1 MPTTTR
7 IAYRRALGFLL
18 LLLATGCLPYSVG
31 NTARTVPRGSVISAT
46 SVAPII
52 GAWERFADTSTTG
65 LLNQQ
70 LLAVDHEWRY
80 GLTDRSDFGFRIA
93 GLNGLILNYK
103 QRHTEDDGEDAA
115 AFASAFGAGVVNFGS
130 HALVEGTV
138 IWSGARRGQMTPYAG
153 LRVLQAI
160 PTSGVHPQDEPAGG
174 AFLGLRFGDRR
185 RAITPELAVFY
196 DSPALPGIRQ
206 RIVVVPSITFTG
218 YRFRLPWEI

>member
-1 MPTTTR
+1 VRTPTR
-7 IAYRRALGFLL
+7 LLRRGLLGLLL

-31 NTARTVPRGSVISAT
+31 STARTVPRGQVVSGT
-46 SVAPII
+46 TFAPIV
-52 GAWERFADTSTTG
+52 GAWERFADTSSTG

-70 LLAVDHEWRY
+70 VLSVDHEWRY
-80 GLTDRSDFGFRIA
+80 GLSDRSDLGFRVA
-93 GLNGLILNYK
+93 GLSGLMLNYK
-103 QRHTEDDGEDAA
+103 RRHTEDASDDAT

-160 PTSGVHPQDEPAGG
+160 PTAGSHPHDEPAGG
-174 AFLGLRFGDRR
+174 AFLGLRFGDRL
-185 RAITPELAVFY
+185 RAITPEIAVFY

-206 RIVVVPSITFTG
+206 RVVVAPSLTLTG
-218 YRFRLPWEI
+218 FRFRLPWEL